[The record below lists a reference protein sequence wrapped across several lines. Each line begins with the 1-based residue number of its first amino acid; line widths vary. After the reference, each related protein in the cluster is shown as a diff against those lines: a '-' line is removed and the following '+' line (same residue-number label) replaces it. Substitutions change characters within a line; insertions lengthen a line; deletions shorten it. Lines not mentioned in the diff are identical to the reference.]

1 LPWSWIGKN
10 ETLCGRTAPDW
21 EQEHASQ
28 VDAGSPKTRSAAQRM
43 QSWTVKAMPHNKTN
57 RHLAAGTWPLKHNEP
72 AVAGASVSDSVAAYA
87 GVSLSAASVASIGDL
102 SDVVAHLLPHLR
114 AVSGL
119 LNMDGEPEDTCI
131 SEFIE
136 SLIATGA
143 AGTRMTPAELE
154 TRFFR
159 FLDARQGN
167 NLYAI
172 YLSSGAETNAIGRM
186 TLHELSKILEV
197 NPEICSSDTGL

>member
-1 LPWSWIGKN
+1 
-10 ETLCGRTAPDW
+10 
-21 EQEHASQ
+21 
-28 VDAGSPKTRSAAQRM
+28 
-43 QSWTVKAMPHNKTN
+43 
-57 RHLAAGTWPLKHNEP
+57 
-72 AVAGASVSDSVAAYA
+72 
-87 GVSLSAASVASIGDL
+87 
-102 SDVVAHLLPHLR
+102 
-114 AVSGL
+114 
-119 LNMDGEPEDTCI
+119 MDGEPEDTCI